1 MSVTLRTASF
11 AARTALAAG
20 LSLTLAAAALAQGA
34 APSGGSSRM
43 TGMKLSNDQ
52 PIQIES
58 DQLEVKD
65 AESKAI
71 FTGNV
76 KVVQGAT
83 TLQAGTMVVYYK
95 PASGSGAKNTPGGS
109 LTGGNAQIDHIEVD
123 KKVFISSG
131 TQQAT
136 ADSGV
141 FQMDAQT
148 LVLKGKEVVLSEGAN
163 VFTGCQLD
171 VAMNTGEARLQACGG
186 RVRIQLDPKSQQQQQ
201 QPQRTTN

>member
-1 MSVTLRTASF
+1 M
-11 AARTALAAG
+11 
-20 LSLTLAAAALAQGA
+20 LAAAAQAQTQ
-34 APSGGSSRM
+34 APAGSSRM

-95 PASGSGAKNTPGGS
+95 PRSAGGNGATPAAKNNSAPGGS
-109 LTGGNAQIDHIEVD
+109 LTGGNAQIDHIEVE
-123 KKVFISSG
+123 KKVFLSSG

-141 FQMDAQT
+141 FNMDAQT

-171 VAMNTGEARLQACGG
+171 VAMNTGEAKLQACGG
-186 RVRIQLDPKSQQQQQ
+186 RVRIQLDPKSQQQQT
-201 QPQRTTN
+201 PQRSTN